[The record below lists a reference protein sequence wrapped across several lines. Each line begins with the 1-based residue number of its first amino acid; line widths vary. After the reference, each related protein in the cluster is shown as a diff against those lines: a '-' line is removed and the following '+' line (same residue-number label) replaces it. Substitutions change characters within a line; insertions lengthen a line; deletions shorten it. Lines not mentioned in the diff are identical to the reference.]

1 MAVEEDMQEFPVGEE
16 LVSAPPETPR
26 RTRKTAQNSSSALP
40 VYADLKT
47 ERAVIA
53 ALMIEPACLST
64 VVTIL
69 GGLSSSAA
77 GNTRKKNSASD
88 PDASKREMYHSQASM
103 IFYDLK
109 YAAVYEAVLELS
121 EKGIAVDILSL
132 TTVLEQSKRLE
143 AIGGQ
148 DFLIDVQSSIAS
160 TANIESW
167 CSSLRD
173 YAMLREMLRTCSGAV
188 DMCRNFQG
196 NVKSLLDNVES
207 EIFKVRNKFVQPEI
221 RELRDLLGITFK
233 GFMDLIDRKVEPG
246 IPTGYPD
253 LDRLIGGGLKPGEM
267 FVLAARPSIGKTA
280 IALNI
285 VRNIVMR
292 EVNGVRKNVLFFS
305 LEMSAEQ
312 VAQRMLCTEAKVS
325 LSSIMD
331 RNLQKGDISRL
342 TQAVSSMKEA
352 QLSVDPTAGISV
364 FELRAKARKINDQK
378 KLDLLVIDSLQLMT
392 SGEPGGNESRQVEVA
407 AISGGLKKLAKDL
420 GLPVLVLAQLNR
432 ESEKGQENN
441 ANALP
446 KLSHLRE
453 SGAIE
458 QDADVVVFLHRK
470 RDESKEQNQ
479 EANRIGV
486 DAKLIV
492 EKNRQGKTGIV
503 DLKFFPSLMEFR
515 SIDHRYSDAD
525 RSPNEISDGNLPK

>member
-173 YAMLREMLRTCSGAV
+173 YAAHLFRRSGYV
-188 DMCRNFQG
+188 PQF
-196 NVKSLLDNVES
+196 S
-207 EIFKVRNKFVQPEI
+207 
-221 RELRDLLGITFK
+221 
-233 GFMDLIDRKVEPG
+233 
-246 IPTGYPD
+246 
-253 LDRLIGGGLKPGEM
+253 
-267 FVLAARPSIGKTA
+267 GKC
-280 IALNI
+280 
-285 VRNIVMR
+285 
-292 EVNGVRKNVLFFS
+292 
-305 LEMSAEQ
+305 Q
-312 VAQRMLCTEAKVS
+312 VA
-325 LSSIMD
+325 
-331 RNLQKGDISRL
+331 
-342 TQAVSSMKEA
+342 
-352 QLSVDPTAGISV
+352 AG
-364 FELRAKARKINDQK
+364 QC
-378 KLDLLVIDSLQLMT
+378 
-392 SGEPGGNESRQVEVA
+392 
-407 AISGGLKKLAKDL
+407 
-420 GLPVLVLAQLNR
+420 
-432 ESEKGQENN
+432 
-441 ANALP
+441 
-446 KLSHLRE
+446 
-453 SGAIE
+453 
-458 QDADVVVFLHRK
+458 
-470 RDESKEQNQ
+470 
-479 EANRIGV
+479 RI
-486 DAKLIV
+486 
-492 EKNRQGKTGIV
+492 
-503 DLKFFPSLMEFR
+503 
-515 SIDHRYSDAD
+515 
-525 RSPNEISDGNLPK
+525 